1 MYYTKEQVIKKIR
14 DENYKSNIPFISK
27 NMYLKRISF
36 LWKSS
41 FHYYS
46 ILSFNNRYRK
56 ILSKWNKLIKR
67 RKKLKNMQRMFNR
80 YKKFHSYDNIFKREY
95 HILTFKAFYSNFFI
109 MLTDKKGNPLI
120 SCSTGQVAKSH
131 SKKRKN
137 SLTLIHPMMRKI
149 KLVLL
154 RNRITNLAIHIR
166 TDISA
171 KVISA
176 IKFLKNSRYKF
187 KFPYIALI
195 RPIPHH
201 FGRRKRKPR
210 RV

>member
-1 MYYTKEQVIKKIR
+1 LLSLTK
-14 DENYKSNIPFISK
+14 KS
-27 NMYLKRISF
+27 KRRRS
-36 LWKSS
+36 LTN
-41 FHYYS
+41 
-46 ILSFNNRYRK
+46 LYRK
-56 ILSKWNKLIKR
+56 YARYNRFKSYNELV
-67 RKKLKNMQRMFNR
+67 KNN
-80 YKKFHSYDNIFKREY
+80 YY
-95 HILTFKAFYSNFFI
+95 ILTFKAFYSNFFI

-120 SCSTGQVAKSH
+120 SCSTGQVSGSR

-137 SLTLIHPMMRKI
+137 SLTLIHPMMRKV

-154 RNRITNLAIHIR
+154 KHRIKYLAIHIK

-176 IKFLKNSRYKF
+176 IKFLKNSKYKF
-187 KFPYIALI
+187 KFPYIALVK
-195 RPIPHH
+195 PMPHH

>member
-1 MYYTKEQVIKKIR
+1 MKYTKEQIISIIRGEKK
-14 DENYKSNIPFISK
+14 KSFTQEMQDF
-27 NMYLKRISF
+27 MYLKRLSF
-36 LWKSS
+36 LWLPSV
-41 FHYYS
+41 YYS
-46 ILSFNNRYRK
+46 SARSMNNRYRK
-56 ILSKWNKLIKR
+56 FLLYWIKKMKR
-67 RKKLKNMQRMFNR
+67 RKNLKNYQRLYNR
-80 YKKFHSYDNIFKREY
+80 YKKNRTYNTVLKHNY
-95 HILTFKAFYSNFFI
+95 HVLTFKAFYSNFFI

-120 SCSTGQVAKSH
+120 SCSTGQVANSR
-131 SKKRKN
+131 SKKKKN

-154 RNRITNLAIHIR
+154 KNRITNIAIHIK

-176 IKFLKNSRYKF
+176 IKFLKNSKYKF
-187 KFPYIALI
+187 KFPYIALVK
-195 RPIPHH
+195 PIPHH

>member
-1 MYYTKEQVIKKIR
+1 MQYTKEQIIKIIR
-14 DENYKSNIPFISK
+14 DEKNKSYSPHVERF
-27 NMYLKRISF
+27 MYLKRLSF
-36 LWKSS
+36 LWKPSVYHSS
-41 FHYYS
+41 VSSINKKYRKYLS
-46 ILSFNNRYRK
+46 ILMK
-56 ILSKWNKLIKR
+56 KIKR
-67 RKKLKNMQRMFNR
+67 RKNLKNMQKLYNR
-80 YKKFHSYDNIFKREY
+80 YKKFYSYNTVLNNEY

-120 SCSTGQVAKSH
+120 SCSTGQVAKSR

-137 SLTLIHPMMRKI
+137 SLTLIHPMMRKV

-154 RNRITNLAIHIR
+154 KHRIRNLAIHIR

-171 KVISA
+171 KVITA
-176 IKFLKNSRYKF
+176 IKFLRNSRYKF
-187 KFPYIALI
+187 KFPYIALV

>member
-1 MYYTKEQVIKKIR
+1 MKK
-14 DENYKSNIPFISK
+14 
-27 NMYLKRISF
+27 
-36 LWKSS
+36 
-41 FHYYS
+41 
-46 ILSFNNRYRK
+46 
-56 ILSKWNKLIKR
+56 IKR
-67 RKKLKNMQRMFNR
+67 RKNLKNMQKLYNR
-80 YKKFHSYDNIFKREY
+80 YKKFYSYNTVLNNEY

-120 SCSTGQVAKSH
+120 SCSTGQVAKSR

-137 SLTLIHPMMRKI
+137 SLTLIHPMMRKV

-154 RNRITNLAIHIR
+154 KHRIRNLAIHIR

-171 KVISA
+171 KVITA
-176 IKFLKNSRYKF
+176 IKFLRNSRYKF
-187 KFPYIALI
+187 KFPYIALV

>member
-1 MYYTKEQVIKKIR
+1 MLYSTEQLIKIIR
-14 DENYKSNIPFISK
+14 DEKKKMFIPHISK
-27 NMYLKRISF
+27 NMYLRRMSL

-41 FHYYS
+41 VYFSS
-46 ILSFNNRYRK
+46 INSMNNRYH
-56 ILSKWNKLIKR
+56 KLLLFWMKKMKR
-67 RKKLKNMQRMFNR
+67 RKNLRNMQRMYNR
-80 YKKFHSYDNIFKREY
+80 YKKLHSYNVLLKHEY
-95 HILTFKAFYSNFFI
+95 YILTFKAFYSNFFI
-109 MLTDKKGNPLI
+109 MLTDKRGNPLI
-120 SCSTGQVAKSH
+120 SCSTGQVAKSR

-137 SLTLIHPMMRKI
+137 SLTLIHPMMRKV

-154 RNRITNLAIHIR
+154 RHGITNLAIHIR

-187 KFPYIALI
+187 RFPYISLV